1 MKAFLRNLTILAA
14 MMLWVTHVFAVD
26 AAAIVKKADQIRF
39 PDDPFQIS
47 VFITSYSADGEPEE
61 REYQVLQKGFDKSV
75 VRTLAPASERGS
87 MMLMRDKDL
96 WVFLPK
102 VSQPVRL
109 PLSQRLTG
117 QVANGDLARA
127 NFSGDYAAELVGE
140 EEIDEEMYYV
150 LDLTAARKGVTYHRA
165 KYWVNKS
172 NNRPRR
178 VEFYTKSNKLM
189 KIGDYSDYIDMGG
202 VMRPSKL
209 TLTDA
214 LTAGDF
220 SVLKYE
226 NLKKRD
232 LPDKI
237 FTKQFLR
244 KLDK

>member
-1 MKAFLRNLTILAA
+1 MKVRALDLLLLTTLLLFGQIAMAA
-14 MMLWVTHVFAVD
+14 DAVK
-26 AAAIVKKADQIRF
+26 IVKEADNIRF
-39 PDDPFQIS
+39 PDEPFQIS
-47 VFITSYSADGEPEE
+47 VYITSHSADSDPDE

-87 MMLMRDKDL
+87 MMLMRESDL

-127 NFSGDYAAELVGE
+127 NFSGDYSPELVGE
-140 EEIDEEMYYV
+140 EEIDGEPHHV
-150 LDLTAARKGVTYHRA
+150 LELTASRKGVTYHRA
-165 KYWVNKS
+165 KYWVNKA

-189 KIGDYSDYIDMGG
+189 KVGDYTDYVDMGG
-202 VMRPSKL
+202 VMRPSTL
-209 TLTDA
+209 TLKDA
-214 LTAGDF
+214 LTEGDY

-226 NLKKRD
+226 KLKKRK
-232 LPDKI
+232 LQDKI

>member
-1 MKAFLRNLTILAA
+1 IWRYFVVSILFGFWVFPTLAA
-14 MMLWVTHVFAVD
+14 D
-26 AAAIVKKADQIRF
+26 AAAIVKKADEIRF
-39 PDDPFQIS
+39 PKEPFKIS
-47 VFITSYSADGEPEE
+47 VFITSHSPDGDPDE

-75 VRTLAPASERGS
+75 VRTLAPASERGT
-87 MMLMRDKDL
+87 MMLMRQSDL

-127 NFSGDYAAELVGE
+127 NFSGDYASEKVGE
-140 EEIDEEMYYV
+140 EEIDGAPHHV
-150 LDLTAARKGVTYHRA
+150 LELTASRKGVTYHRA

-189 KIGDYSDYIDMGG
+189 KVGEYTDYIDMGG
-202 VMRPSKL
+202 VMRPSTL

-214 LTAGDF
+214 LTAGEY
-220 SVLKYE
+220 SVLTYKK
-226 NLKKRD
+226 LKKRD
-232 LPDKI
+232 LADKI

>member
-1 MKAFLRNLTILAA
+1 MKANWRNIGLLFGLAIWA
-14 MMLWVTHVFAVD
+14 LPALGADAV
-26 AAAIVKKADQIRF
+26 AIVKKADEIRF
-39 PDDPFQIS
+39 PNEPFQIS
-47 VFITSYSADGEPEE
+47 VFITSHSADGDPDA

-87 MMLMRDKDL
+87 MMLMRENDL

-127 NFSGDYAAELVGE
+127 NFSGDYSPELVGE
-140 EEIDEEMYYV
+140 EEIDGEMHHV
-150 LDLTAARKGVTYHRA
+150 MELTASRKGVTYHRA
-165 KYWVNKS
+165 KYWVNKE
-172 NNRPRR
+172 NNRPRK

-189 KIGDYSDYIDMGG
+189 KVGEYTDYIDMGG

-214 LTAGDF
+214 LTAGDY

-226 NLKKRD
+226 KLKKRD
-232 LPDKI
+232 LADKI

>member
-1 MKAFLRNLTILAA
+1 MKAFYRNLSALGVLMCWVAQVVAA
-14 MMLWVTHVFAVD
+14 D
-26 AAAIVKKADQIRF
+26 AAALVKKADQIRF

-47 VFITSYSADGEPEE
+47 VFITSYSSDGDPEE

-87 MMLMRDKDL
+87 MMLMRESDL

-127 NFSGDYAAELVGE
+127 NFSGDYTAEIVGE
-140 EEIDEEMYYV
+140 ETIDDEAHHVME
-150 LDLTAARKGVTYHRA
+150 LTASRKGVTYHRA

-189 KIGDYSDYIDMGG
+189 KIGEYTDYVDMGG
-202 VMRPSKL
+202 VMRPSTL

-220 SVLKYE
+220 SVLTYKK
-226 NLKKRD
+226 LKKRD

>member
-1 MKAFLRNLTILAA
+1 MRAFFFKLCSLMLLLIASNIA
-14 MMLWVTHVFAVD
+14 MAMD
-26 AAAIVKKADQIRF
+26 AESIVKKADEIRF
-39 PDDPFQIS
+39 PNEPFQIS
-47 VFITSYSADGEPEE
+47 VDIASHSAGGDVDL

-87 MMLMRDKDL
+87 MMLMRENDL

-127 NFSGDYAAELVGE
+127 NFGRDYSATFSRD
-140 EEIDEEMYYV
+140 EEIDGKKHHV
-150 LDLTAARKGVTYHRA
+150 LELIAARKGVTYHRA
-165 KYWVNKS
+165 VYWVDAAT
-172 NNRPRR
+172 NRPRK

-189 KIGDYSDYIDMGG
+189 KTGEYTGYIDMGG

-214 LTAGDF
+214 LKEGEY
-220 SVLKYE
+220 SVLEYSK
-226 NLKKRD
+226 LKTRK
-232 LPDKI
+232 LADKV